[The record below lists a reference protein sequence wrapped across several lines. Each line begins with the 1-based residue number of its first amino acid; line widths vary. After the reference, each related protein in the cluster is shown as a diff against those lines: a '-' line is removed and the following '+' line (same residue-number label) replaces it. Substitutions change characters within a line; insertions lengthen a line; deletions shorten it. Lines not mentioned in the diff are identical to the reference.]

1 MLGARALQWSQK
13 TFLRSPLGPHER
25 PQSETRRKPTPSTG
39 KVFQKNLSKTKVF
52 QKNRRKKRENDKT
65 LFEGRLSTFSKMAWG
80 FHFFKKS
87 GACGAAGAAGAC
99 GFRILNLKHKNQN
112 TWKRLVFSDI
122 LFFFFFPFFFRSWGK
137 RLSASVLKLRSLLEE
152 TETPKTFSFPFGSVE
167 PAFASRALFD
177 WLLALLSDV
186 SHVFAQIFRSGMVT
200 FSVCHT
206 RIRFCYSRIPA
217 CLARP
222 GTSTVHPRFYRP
234 SPDDQRHCN
243 DIAHGVG
250 LRNLEE

>member
-1 MLGARALQWSQK
+1 
-13 TFLRSPLGPHER
+13 
-25 PQSETRRKPTPSTG
+25 
-39 KVFQKNLSKTKVF
+39 
-52 QKNRRKKRENDKT
+52 
-65 LFEGRLSTFSKMAWG
+65 MAWG

-87 GACGAAGAAGAC
+87 GAC

-122 LFFFFFPFFFRSWGK
+122 LFFFFFSFFFRSWGK

>member
-1 MLGARALQWSQK
+1 M
-13 TFLRSPLGPHER
+13 
-25 PQSETRRKPTPSTG
+25 
-39 KVFQKNLSKTKVF
+39 
-52 QKNRRKKRENDKT
+52 
-65 LFEGRLSTFSKMAWG
+65 
-80 FHFFKKS
+80 
-87 GACGAAGAAGAC
+87 
-99 GFRILNLKHKNQN
+99 
-112 TWKRLVFSDI
+112 
-122 LFFFFFPFFFRSWGK
+122 
-137 RLSASVLKLRSLLEE
+137 LKLRSLLEE

-200 FSVCHT
+200 LLVCHT

-222 GTSTVHPRFYRP
+222 GTSTVHPHFYRP

-243 DIAHGVG
+243 DIARGDG
-250 LRNLEE
+250 FLFLWSLQDTQLPPLERDGSCAPDHRTLVSLWPLATEISVPTAGRSFQHLSGHCVARCWELAPCSGHRRLF